1 MTAVKISD
9 YRYLAQQKISKEI
22 FDFIEGGACDEI
34 TRKNNRNAFDK
45 VDIRPFCLRD
55 VATID
60 STAKLIG
67 YPIPTPLLL
76 APTAFHQLVDASGEL
91 STAKAAKSLGIPMVV
106 SSMSNKPLEEIAAQ
120 SKHQQLWFQ
129 VYIFKERAITEELVR
144 RAEQAGYKAIV
155 LTVGVPF
162 SGKRERDIKNLFSLP
177 KQLTTGNFKSN
188 VNAEVIYDF
197 TAAQLDPSITW
208 RDVEWLKTITP
219 LPLILKGILNPL
231 DAKEACQLNVDGI
244 IVSNHGGR
252 QLDTTEA
259 TLLALPDISKAV
271 GGRTMILLDG
281 GIERGTD
288 IFKAIAWGADAVMLG
303 RPVLWALAVDG
314 ERGVLTM
321 LSMLISELEMAMK
334 LAGCKTIKAVKD
346 FGPHLR
352 LRNF

>member
-22 FDFIEGGACDEI
+22 FDFIDGGSCDEI
-34 TRKNNRNAFDK
+34 TKKNNRNAFDK

-55 VATID
+55 VTKID
-60 STAKLIG
+60 SSVELIG
-67 YPIPTPLLL
+67 YPIPTPLLI
-76 APTAFHQLVDASGEL
+76 APTAFHQLVDSAGEL
-91 STAKAAKSLGIPMVV
+91 STAKAAKCCGIPMVV
-106 SSMSNKPLEEIAAQ
+106 SSMSNKSLEEIATQ
-120 SKHQQLWFQ
+120 SQHEQLWFQ
-129 VYIFKERAITEELVR
+129 VYIFKDRAVTEDLVR
-144 RAEQAGYKAIV
+144 RAERAGYKAIV

-162 SGKRERDIKNLFSLP
+162 SGKRERDMQNLFSLP

-188 VNAEVIYDF
+188 VNAEAIYDF

-208 RDVEWLKTITP
+208 RDVEWLKAITP
-219 LPLILKGILNPL
+219 LPLILKGILNPF
-231 DAKEACQLNVDGI
+231 DANEACQLNVDGI

-252 QLDTTEA
+252 QLDTAEA

-288 IFKAIAWGADAVMLG
+288 IFKAIAWGADAVLLG
-303 RPVLWALAVDG
+303 RPILWALAVDG
-314 ERGVLTM
+314 VQGVSTMLTM
-321 LSMLISELEMAMK
+321 LINELAMAMK
-334 LAGCKTIKAVKD
+334 LAGCNTIKAIKE